1 MGTYDPEYHKRPEVK
16 ARRKKY
22 QQRPE
27 VKAKVKAYNQRPEV
41 IARRKKYMRDRVNSS
56 TYNFVRKK
64 IWHQKSNAKRRGIVW
79 ELDDDAIARKILR
92 QGRCNLSGQNFI
104 YKQGTKGNR
113 NIYAPSIDRI
123 DSRKG
128 YVPGNIMIVC
138 WAVNCMKND
147 MSLYQFKRMCARVA
161 A

>member
-1 MGTYDPEYHKRPEVK
+1 MAFDRKAYDREYKRRPEVIAKTKAYEARPEVK
-16 ARRKKY
+16 ARKLK
-22 QQRPE
+22 QQ
-27 VKAKVKAYNQRPEV
+27 KAWINASP
-41 IARRKKYMRDRVNSS
+41 
-56 TYNFVRKK
+56 YNFVRKK

-92 QGRCNLSGQNFI
+92 QGRCKLSGQKFI

-147 MSLYQFKRMCARVA
+147 MSLYQFKRMCARA
-161 A
+161 AA